1 MSDTICKLIGVV
13 FLTASAVLL
22 SFCRENLDFSVNTDV
37 FSEEAIIRESC
48 QQSLPNCPGVGLIT
62 EVITETIAM
71 TTPECRSKANNPTIL
86 EPPSRMR
93 EGDNS
98 VQQRRQDITY
108 QERHEPVASILDE
121 FI

>member
-1 MSDTICKLIGVV
+1 M
-13 FLTASAVLL
+13 TASAVLL
-22 SFCRENLDFSVNTDV
+22 SFCRENLDFSGNTDV

-48 QQSLPNCPGVGLIT
+48 QQSLPNCPGLIS
-62 EVITETIAM
+62 EVIPETIAM